1 MEGTLPTVRIPARFN
16 GPPDSG
22 NGGYACGLVAAELG
36 GGGAEVTL
44 RAPPPLEAEL
54 AVERTGESVRIS
66 HGETLVAEG
75 RAADVD
81 VGELPEPVGVE
92 RAEATV
98 AAGHERWTAQHPFP
112 TCFVCGPDRQ
122 DHDGLD
128 IYPVELDERWVA
140 VWRPTEPG
148 MVWPALDCPTS
159 APVMNPDKD
168 PPIVLARLA
177 AAIDSEPQI
186 GEPHVLMSWEL
197 GRDGRKREAACALLD
212 ADGRALARSRALWI
226 ELRPG

>member
-1 MEGTLPTVRIPARFN
+1 MIIPARFN

-22 NGGYACGLVAAELG
+22 NGGYTCGLVAAELG
-36 GGGAEVTL
+36 AASAEVTL
-44 RAPPPLEAEL
+44 RAPPPLETEL
-54 AVERTGESVRIS
+54 TVEHSSDSVRIS
-66 HGETLVAEG
+66 DGETLVAEG

-98 AAGHERWTAQHPFP
+98 AAGRGRWTAQHPFP
-112 TCFVCGPDRQ
+112 TCFVCGPDRLY
-122 DHDGLD
+122 HDGLD

-140 VWRPTEPG
+140 VWRPAEPG
-148 MVWPALDCPTS
+148 LVWPALDCPTS

-177 AAIDSEPQI
+177 AAIDEEPAL

-197 GRDGRKREAACALLD
+197 TREGRKREAACVLF
-212 ADGRALARSRALWI
+212 DGDGQALARSRALWI
-226 ELRPG
+226 ELRQA